1 MPEER
6 QTELLMGTITY
17 GEAVSWSPIQ
27 EDTLFAEEGLK
38 YVAEL
43 TEIPPDVQALESSV
57 CQSDCVDFCSRFSAD
72 ETASELRNLFAT
84 QTSPY
89 ARYFRYR
96 QNALEQL
103 WLKREELE
111 NSTTT
116 QRKSD
121 HEKTGVKDHVT
132 TTLAV
137 GKRRIDFSSR
147 VSLLLLIP
155 LLKSQSKTDPAL
167 AEHSAHVL
175 FQCLKEC
182 LPNSLDD
189 EPLSCVTGLADL
201 LTNWL
206 VHKEDTLN
214 NTDDENSCTAKQEKK
229 EPLVQSEIIVGCLLS
244 LACSR
249 YSILK
254 KQYVNK
260 VVEFIIRCDVQYS
273 GGVKTPGALTLQ
285 FLLQLSL

>member
-1 MPEER
+1 
-6 QTELLMGTITY
+6 MGTIAY

-27 EDTLFAEEGLK
+27 EDTLFAEDGLK

-43 TEIPPDVQALESSV
+43 TEIPPDVLALESSV

-72 ETASELRNLFAT
+72 ETASDLRNLFAT

-103 WLKREELE
+103 WMKRVEHEN
-111 NSTTT
+111 NSTR
-116 QRKSD
+116 RKSD
-121 HEKTGVKDHVT
+121 NEKTRVEDHVT
-132 TTLAV
+132 TTLAVAV

-167 AEHSAHVL
+167 AEHSTQVL

-182 LPNSLDD
+182 LPNSLHD

-201 LTNWL
+201 LTDWL
-206 VHKEDTLN
+206 VHKEATLN
-214 NTDDENSCTAKQEKK
+214 STDDENSCAAKQETK
-229 EPLVQSEIIVGCLLS
+229 EPDRPLVKSEIIVGCLLS

-249 YSILK
+249 YKDNNMSTK
-254 KQYVNK
+254 
-260 VVEFIIRCDVQYS
+260 
-273 GGVKTPGALTLQ
+273 
-285 FLLQLSL
+285 SLNS